1 MGYCSNSAYSGKL
14 VHVYYFLGCQDL
26 EPDPEDYTYVGWRRD
41 LGFCVDVSDSDATT
55 AGTPGAIRTYIQTF
69 KEITGDF
76 SGISNRDAALK
87 ALRNYML
94 TQTETPGWIK
104 FVIPDESGSVEVI
117 QIQCIFTTYA
127 FNAGYEDPA
136 TNDVSWKAVA
146 VPIIDDVPSF
156 TLTLTPSTVSFVQG
170 VGGTSDV
177 TASGGVSS
185 EAFVTSSSAD
195 LTATINNA
203 TGEITLASTT
213 PGSYSV
219 DVVSA
224 VNQSVSALLTVTV
237 TAS

>member
-1 MGYCSNSAYSGKL
+1 MGYCTNSAYSGKL
-14 VHVYYFLGCQDL
+14 VHLYYFLGCQDV

-41 LGFCVDVSDSDATT
+41 LAFNVDISDSDATT

-87 ALRNYML
+87 ALRTYLM
-94 TQTETPGWIK
+94 TQTETPGWVK
-104 FVIPDESGSVEVI
+104 LVIPDEAGSVEVI
-117 QIQCIFTTYA
+117 QVQCIFTTYA
-127 FNAGYEDPA
+127 FNSGYEDPA

-146 VPIIDDVPSF
+146 VPLFDDVPSF
-156 TLTLTPSTVSFVQG
+156 NLTLTPATVSFVQG

-177 TASGGVSS
+177 TASGGVSA

-213 PGSYSV
+213 PGSYTV

-224 VNQSVSALLTVTV
+224 VNQSVSEMLTVTV